1 MDKYYKSDEAA
12 LCSRGYC
19 IEFEIWPILCNC
31 SCSINIIIKENWPMP
46 EIPTPLG
53 RLWSAILE
61 STITSAFQGIRNATE
76 ACFFPLVW
84 RILLVVVLGSSVS
97 LWWVTPPLTNQVLV
111 FFCSDQSSLRS
122 FLLWP
127 SWSLTNHL
135 SISHLSTFSSGQA
148 NFESDQVFGDTYYFF
163 K

>member
-61 STITSAFQGIRNATE
+61 STITSAFQCTRNATE
-76 ACFFPLVW
+76 TCFFPLV
-84 RILLVVVLGSSVS
+84 VVFWKFSF
-97 LWWVTPPLTNQVLV
+97 TPPLTNQVLV